1 MCGVKRLRSWLLIGG
16 VLAGVLVVA
25 SRDAVAV
32 SQTWSGATSTN
43 FAVGSNWLSGT
54 APRDDLSNDIGVFAG
69 TVTANQPVLTAGRQI
84 NGLAFTTTTGGWTL
98 GGGGQTLLL
107 GASGL
112 STVGQTS
119 GTNTV
124 SVNIDPRNA
133 GVWKVGTGGTLVVSG
148 SLVGT
153 GGFTFGANTT
163 DVGTLV
169 LSGNSSGYSGNIIGR
184 FGTLAING
192 ATAIGTGR
200 LTLGSAQFDAV
211 TLDNTSGSAVTLTT
225 NNPITVTQGLSP
237 FAGSNSLNLGTGTVT
252 LSRTIDFRI
261 NAKTLT
267 LGGEI
272 ATTVN
277 GVTKTGSGTLVLS
290 GTSNATGQTTITA
303 GALQANHGAGLN
315 PASFLS
321 LNGGV
326 LQSNGAASFTRTL
339 ASSGSGQFQ
348 WTANGGGF
356 SAAGGQLTVNVG
368 GDSRELIWGTTAG
381 TNLVGTLK
389 FGSPTADA
397 KTLLQNPINLTTT
410 GTVTRTVDVALGLGN
425 ASAEIS
431 GAIRNSGGRG
441 NLTKTGA
448 GQLALS
454 GSNSYT
460 GLTTVSEGKLV
471 VNGFL
476 SGTGGV
482 VTAAAT
488 ILGGAGTISGIVSG
502 SGTISPGNSP
512 GILTAASIDLTGGM
526 DFAFEFSQAGDPTW
540 GSPLASG
547 NDVLRLTSLSSP
559 LVGTAASQNV
569 FNIYFSDMGATYRG
583 GIFTDLNSDF
593 GSLIST
599 ATYNYF
605 LMTPGGG
612 TTFNGQAYE
621 PLAASEVTR
630 SVVQVAL
637 AGFSGGA
644 IENGYTMQFVV
655 VPEPGGM
662 VLCAIGFLV
671 ASGIRWCRRPA

>member
-1 MCGVKRLRSWLLIGG
+1 MCGVKRLRFWLLIGG
-16 VLAGVLVVA
+16 VLAGVLVVS

-54 APRDDLSNDIGVFAG
+54 APRDDLINDIGVFAG
-69 TVTANQPVLTAGRQI
+69 PITANQPVLAAGRQI

-98 GGGGQTLLL
+98 GGGQTLLL

-124 SVNIDPRNA
+124 SANIEPRNN
-133 GVWKVGTGGTLVVSG
+133 GPWKVGTGGTLLMTG
-148 SLVGT
+148 SLT
-153 GGFTFGANTT
+153 GAFALI
-163 DVGTLV
+163 V
-169 LSGNSSGYSGNIIGR
+169 GNSSDTGALILTGSSGSYSGGVTLRN
-184 FGTLAING
+184 GTRLHINT
-192 ATAIGTGR
+192 AAAIGTGTF
-200 LTLGSAQFDAV
+200 TLGNGPSDAV
-211 TLDNTSGSAVTLTT
+211 RFDNSSGAAITLTT
-225 NNPITVTQGLSP
+225 NNAVRLDAATVTFDGTQD
-237 FAGSNSLNLGTGTVT
+237 LNLGTGAVTFARAPTVSVT
-252 LSRTIDFRI
+252 
-261 NAKTLT
+261 AKTLT
-267 LGGEI
+267 LGGGI
-272 ATTVN
+272 AATANTL
-277 GVTKTGSGTLVLS
+277 TKTGSGTLVLS

-448 GQLALS
+448 GQLVLS

-630 SVVQVAL
+630 SVVQVAS